1 MSNRCLNFAWQQVVP
16 GGQKLVL
23 LALADHADREG
34 VCWPSVDHLASRCGL
49 TRRTVRKAVAALE
62 TAGLVAVE
70 RRRGPDGRQLSSVFR
85 LVLPGDNSPPDRVK
99 NCHPDGVKK
108 CHPDGVKNFHPD
120 GVKKTTAPGED
131 FSSPLHYEPS
141 NEPPASAIAEKNNG
155 NNNKKSGNSSGIL
168 LADAAADFLRSMQ
181 GRSAGKD
188 GDNGD

>member
-99 NCHPDGVKK
+99 NCHPDGVTN
-108 CHPDGVKNFHPD
+108 CHSDGVTNS
-120 GVKKTTAPGED
+120 TQPGD
-131 FSSPLHYEPS
+131 NLSSPLHYEPS